1 MSTFATNKIEEIE
14 EEEKSRG
21 RIERRKYEL
30 FKNTD
35 EKLKDDWVDLNYI
48 IKVHRVREIQNIK
61 SEETAYFITN
71 KSSELKELATG
82 IRNHWLIENSLHWVK
97 DVTFGEDRT
106 RHKEIAISE
115 NKSIFI
121 NFAINILR
129 AHENKYLKRTMRLC
143 CNDISCLMSF
153 LE

>member
-1 MSTFATNKIEEIE
+1 MSGIETDKIEEIVE
-14 EEEKSRG
+14 EQISRG

-35 EKLKDDWVDLNYI
+35 EKLKEDWVDLNYI
-48 IKVHRVREIQNIK
+48 IKVHRVREFKNIK
-61 SEETAYFITN
+61 SEEIAYFITN
-71 KSSELKELATG
+71 KSSTIKELAKG

-97 DVTFGEDRT
+97 DVTFGEDKT
-106 RHKEIAISE
+106 RHKEIKISE
-115 NKSIFI
+115 NKSILM

-143 CNDISCLMSF
+143 CNDITCLMSF